1 MKKIIA
7 MGAAVALAASMFAAE
22 VAGNLKLNGKLANFD
37 GDNFTL
43 LHAPGVESNPWG
55 GNQTLKLSVNADVA
69 GASVDFLSKK
79 STASSVKVD
88 TEAEKPEDVVKVSDV
103 DAVLGCN
110 WKIWFKPADM
120 VKLTVGNLDGYEL
133 NSETID
139 YTKLVDN
146 SGWGYAGEVNVDAFS
161 LVISTTSD
169 KWLGKGNEVPNLYLR
184 AGYAADF
191 GKIQAALKA
200 TDTFKVLNI
209 AAGYSGSADSISY
222 FADVLFGMDSKGEKT
237 VNSLAADAFLRYGA
251 DALEVKAYLKA
262 DIPMASGAAFK
273 IAPKAYVGYQLD
285 ACKVSCVVDANTIT
299 IQDGADLLTTIKV
312 APKVEGNL
320 GGMGWEVSAEMSIPC
335 AEEKKFTVGVPF
347 GINMNF

>member
-1 MKKIIA
+1 MKKIVGIL
-7 MGAAVALAASMFAAE
+7 AVAAMATSMFAAE

-43 LHAPGVESNPWG
+43 LHAPDVESNPW
-55 GNQTLKLSVNADVA
+55 GNQTLKLSINADVA

-79 STASSVKVD
+79 ATATSVKVD
-88 TEAEKPEDVVKVSDV
+88 TKAEKTEDMVKASDV

-120 VKLTVGNLDGYEL
+120 VKLTVGNLGGYEL
-133 NSETID
+133 NSETIN
-139 YTKLVDN
+139 YTNLVNN

-161 LVISTTSD
+161 LAISSTSD
-169 KWLGKGNEVPNLYLR
+169 KWLGKDNEVPNLYLR

-222 FADVLFGMDSKGEKT
+222 FADVLFGMDSKGETT

-262 DIPMASGAAFK
+262 GIPMKSGAAFT

-285 ACKVSCVVDANTIT
+285 ACKVSCEVNANTIT
-299 IQDGADLLTTIKV
+299 IQDGADPLTNINVT
-312 APKVEGNL
+312 PKVEGNF
-320 GGMGWEVSAEMSIPC
+320 GGMGWDVSAKMSIPC
-335 AEEKKFTVGVPF
+335 ADGQKFTVEVPF
-347 GINMNF
+347 GINLNF

>member
-22 VAGNLKLNGKLANFD
+22 VAGNLKLNGKFANFD

-43 LHAPGVESNPWG
+43 LHAPDVESNPW
-55 GNQTLKLSVNADVA
+55 GNQTLKLSVNADIA
-69 GASVDFLSKK
+69 GAGVDFLNRKNEVIG
-79 STASSVKVD
+79 A
-88 TEAEKPEDVVKVSDV
+88 
-103 DAVLGCN
+103 N
-110 WKIWFKPADM
+110 WNIWFKPADM
-120 VKLTVGNLDGYEL
+120 VKLTVGNLGGYEL
-133 NSETID
+133 NSETIN
-139 YTKLVDN
+139 YTNLVN
-146 SGWGYAGEVNVDAFS
+146 NPGWGYAGEVNVDAFS
-161 LVISTTSD
+161 LAISTTSD
-169 KWLGKGNEVPNLYLR
+169 KWLGKDNEVPNLYLR

-191 GKIQAALKA
+191 GKIQAAMKA
-200 TDTFKVLNI
+200 DNTFKKLQL
-209 AAGYSGSADSISY
+209 AAGFTGSADSISY
-222 FADVLFGMDSKGEKT
+222 FADVLFGMDSTGDKT
-237 VNSLAADAFLRYGA
+237 VNTLLADAFLRYGA

-262 DIPMASGAAFK
+262 EIPMASGAAFT

-312 APKVEGNL
+312 TPKVEGNL

-335 AEEKKFTVGVPF
+335 AEGKKFTVGVPF

>member
-1 MKKIIA
+1 MKKIVGIL
-7 MGAAVALAASMFAAE
+7 AVAAMATSMFAAE

-43 LHAPGVESNPWG
+43 LHAPDVESNPW

-69 GASVDFLSKK
+69 GAAVDFLNRKK
-79 STASSVKVD
+79 EVIGA
-88 TEAEKPEDVVKVSDV
+88 
-103 DAVLGCN
+103 N
-110 WKIWFKPADM
+110 WNIWFKPADM
-120 VKLTVGNLDGYEL
+120 VKLTVGNLGGYEL
-133 NSETID
+133 NSETIN
-139 YTKLVDN
+139 YTNLVN
-146 SGWGYAGEVNVDAFS
+146 NPGWGYVGEVNVDAFS
-161 LVISTTSD
+161 LAISTTSD
-169 KWLGKGNEVPNLYLR
+169 KWLGKDNEVPNLYLR

-191 GKIQAALKA
+191 GKIQAAMKA
-200 TDTFKVLNI
+200 DNTFKKLQL
-209 AAGYSGSADSISY
+209 AAGFTGSADSISY
-222 FADVLFGMDSKGEKT
+222 FADVLFGMDSTGDKT
-237 VNSLAADAFLRYGA
+237 VNTLLADAFLRYGA

-262 DIPMASGAAFK
+262 GIPMASGAAFT

-312 APKVEGNL
+312 TPKVEGNL

-335 AEEKKFTVGVPF
+335 AEGKKFTVGVPF

>member
-1 MKKIIA
+1 MKKIVGIL
-7 MGAAVALAASMFAAE
+7 AVAAMATSMFAAD

-43 LHAPGVESNPWG
+43 LHAPDVESNPW

-69 GASVDFLSKK
+69 GAAVDFLSKK
-79 STASSVKVD
+79 STANSVKVNG
-88 TEAEKPEDVVKVSDV
+88 EAKKPEDLVELSNV

-110 WKIWFKPADM
+110 WNIWFKPADM
-120 VKLTVGNLDGYEL
+120 VKVTVGNLGGYEL

-139 YTKLVDN
+139 WTNLVNN

-222 FADVLFGMDSKGEKT
+222 FADVLFGMDSKGETT
-237 VNSLAADAFLRYGA
+237 VNSLAADAFVRYGA

-262 DIPMASGAAFK
+262 GIPMKSGAAFT

-285 ACKVSCVVDANTIT
+285 ACKVSCVLNANTIT
-299 IQDGADLLTTIKV
+299 IQEGNKYPLTEINVT
-312 APKVEGNL
+312 PKVEGNF
-320 GGMGWEVSAEMSIPC
+320 GGMGWEVSAKMGIPC
-335 AEEKKFTVGVPF
+335 VDGKKFTVEVPF

>member
-1 MKKIIA
+1 MKKIVGIL
-7 MGAAVALAASMFAAE
+7 AVAAMATSMFAAE
-22 VAGNLKLNGKLANFD
+22 VAGNLKLNGKFANFD

-43 LHAPGVESNPWG
+43 LHAPDVESNPW

-69 GASVDFLSKK
+69 GAAVDFLSKK
-79 STASSVKVD
+79 STVLG
-88 TEAEKPEDVVKVSDV
+88 V

-133 NSETID
+133 NSETIN
-139 YTKLVDN
+139 YTNLVNN

-161 LVISTTSD
+161 LAISTTSD
-169 KWLGKGNEVPNLYLR
+169 KWLGKDNEVPNLYLR

-222 FADVLFGMDSKGEKT
+222 FADVLFGMDSKGETT

-262 DIPMASGAAFK
+262 EIPMESGAAFK

-299 IQDGADLLTTIKV
+299 IQEGNKYPLTEVNVI
-312 APKVEGNL
+312 PKVEGNF
-320 GGMGWEVSAEMSIPC
+320 GGMGWEVSAKMGIPC
-335 AEEKKFTVGVPF
+335 AEGKKFTVEVPF

>member
-1 MKKIIA
+1 MKKIVGIL
-7 MGAAVALAASMFAAE
+7 AVAAMATSMFAAE

-43 LHAPGVESNPWG
+43 LHAPDVESNSW

-69 GASVDFLSKK
+69 GAAVDFLNRKK
-79 STASSVKVD
+79 EVIGA
-88 TEAEKPEDVVKVSDV
+88 
-103 DAVLGCN
+103 N

-133 NSETID
+133 NSETIN
-139 YTKLVDN
+139 YTNLVN
-146 SGWGYAGEVNVDAFS
+146 NGGWGYAGEVNVDAFS
-161 LVISTTSD
+161 LAISTTSD
-169 KWLGKGNEVPNLYLR
+169 KWLGKDNEVPNLYLR

-191 GKIQAALKA
+191 GKIQAAMKA
-200 TDTFKVLNI
+200 DNTFKKLQF
-209 AAGYSGSADSISY
+209 AAGFTGSADSISY
-222 FADVLFGMDSKGEKT
+222 FADVLFGMDSTGDKT
-237 VNSLAADAFLRYGA
+237 VNTLLADAFLRYGA

-262 DIPMASGAAFK
+262 GIPMASGAAFT

-299 IQDGADLLTTIKV
+299 IQDDADLLTTIKV
-312 APKVEGNL
+312 TPKVEGNL

-335 AEEKKFTVGVPF
+335 TDEEKFTVGVPF

>member
-1 MKKIIA
+1 MKKIVGIL
-7 MGAAVALAASMFAAE
+7 AVAAMATSMFAAE
-22 VAGNLKLNGKLANFD
+22 VAGNLKLNGKLAVFD

-43 LHAPGVESNPWG
+43 LHAPDVESNPW
-55 GNQTLKLSVNADVA
+55 GNQTLKLSINADVVGA
-69 GASVDFLSKK
+69 GVDFLNRKNEVIG
-79 STASSVKVD
+79 A
-88 TEAEKPEDVVKVSDV
+88 
-103 DAVLGCN
+103 N
-110 WKIWFKPADM
+110 WNIWFKPADM
-120 VKLTVGNLDGYEL
+120 VKLTVGNLDGYAL
-133 NSETID
+133 NSESIGWTN
-139 YTKLVDN
+139 LVSN
-146 SGWGYAGEVNVDAFS
+146 GGWGYAGEVNVDAFS

-169 KWLGKGNEVPNLYLR
+169 KWLGKDNEVPNLYLR

-222 FADVLFGMDSKGEKT
+222 FADVLFGMDSKGETT

-262 DIPMASGAAFK
+262 GIPMESGAATT

-285 ACKVSCVVDANTIT
+285 ACKVSCVVNANTIT
-299 IQDGADLLTTIKV
+299 IQDGADPLTTINV
-312 APKVEGNL
+312 TPKVEGNF
-320 GGMGWEVSAEMSIPC
+320 GGMGWEVSVEMGIPC
-335 AEEKKFTVGVPF
+335 ADGQKFTVGVPF